1 MKSLLYITILI
12 SLLSSAA
19 YAGESDAAKYRK
31 CMALTESDPPAAI
44 SYANDWIFSGGAQ
57 IPAGHCKALGLLGA
71 GKAKD
76 AATLLEKLV
85 EDMVIYGDGDP
96 AQARRNEDL
105 KVQLYGQAALAWE
118 QAGELDKAYVAYSAA
133 LTSIRTNVL
142 RDERDLFH
150 ELYLARGRLQIA
162 RGQYKAAIEDFTLAI
177 EKDSRRFEGFLQRAK
192 AFRKRKSFLK
202 ARLDLRIAFK
212 RAPEHPA
219 ILLESGI
226 LYRMQGKTFEAR
238 LDWQKIIDHYP
249 KSEYAKLART
259 NIELLKSQL

>member
-1 MKSLLYITILI
+1 MKSLLYITALI
-12 SLLSSAA
+12 SLLSSVA
-19 YAGESDAAKYRK
+19 YAGESDAVKYRK
-31 CMALTESDPPAAI
+31 CMALTQSDPPAAI

-57 IPAGHCKALGLLGA
+57 VPAGHCKALGLLEA

-76 AATLLEKLV
+76 AANLLEKLV
-85 EDMVIYGDGDP
+85 EDMVIYGGDP

-133 LTSIRTNVL
+133 LTSISTSVL

-162 RGQYKAAIEDFTLAI
+162 RGQNKAAIEDFTLAI

-192 AFRKRKSFLK
+192 AYRKRKSFLK

-212 RAPEHPA
+212 LAPEHPE

-226 LYRMQGKTFEAR
+226 LFRTQGKTSEAR
-238 LDWQKIIDHYP
+238 LAWQKIIDRDP
-249 KSEYAKLART
+249 KSEYAELAKA
-259 NIELLKSQL
+259 NLELLKSQL

>member
-1 MKSLLYITILI
+1 MKSLLYITALILF
-12 SLLSSAA
+12 LSSVA
-19 YAGESDAAKYRK
+19 YAGESDAVKYRK
-31 CMALTESDPPAAI
+31 CMALTQSDPPAAI

-57 IPAGHCKALGLLGA
+57 VPAGHCKALGLLEA

-76 AATLLEKLV
+76 AANLLEKLV
-85 EDMVIYGDGDP
+85 EDMVIYGGDQ
-96 AQARRNEDL
+96 AQVRRNEDL

-133 LTSIRTNVL
+133 LTSISTSVL

-162 RGQYKAAIEDFTLAI
+162 RGQNKAAIEDFTLAI

-192 AFRKRKSFLK
+192 AYRKRKSFLK

-212 RAPEHPA
+212 LAPEHPE

-226 LYRMQGKTFEAR
+226 LFRTQGKTSEAR
-238 LDWQKIIDHYP
+238 LAWQKIIDRDP
-249 KSEYAKLART
+249 KSEYAELAKA
-259 NIELLKSQL
+259 NLELLKSQL